1 MESRIDSIMVLDE
14 NKTEKELIFS
24 IPALMGHFLRWKLA
38 NTLVVLSST
47 AEDREIEVRISV
59 GNWKK
64 YMDGRKTNDR
74 TRWLNSPNVYQKVE
88 ILETGTPD
96 PKKITKWVAD
106 GSPTHSSTPVKIESA
121 LMFVPKGTNPREF
134 KKLQQQIK
142 DNRRADKITSG
153 PQSHILEGV
162 SWEEAKK
169 LQVSVPCSLSTAVSF
184 GRASRGYVGIMVGV
198 EDANVTQTGDQV
210 ILVGAAS
217 KGIIQRGFQH
227 NAMVYKT
234 PYAKNPFDTITDEEL
249 EEYKKVIERKQKGE
263 SFDEDHSESEPLSS
277 SLQNSRPTNDSVDIL
292 KSPLLSPN
300 SAASETEEESKD
312 EPRVLRIE
320 TKQAPRPS
328 QAEVVLSDA
337 ELDLP
342 DPNVERSMSLRYPVK
357 VADATDVAGNM
368 NRSWSLGRDKMKGKD
383 IKGKQVDSFVPH
395 QLAAGS
401 LRVPNPVHFHIAHH
415 GRFPVLRKPIKAEGP
430 NPVHFHFAKNGIGR
444 GLQKTIQP
452 EKYDT
457 FSKLKSSQS
466 GPCVVPFMSVER
478 ESLSDKLKRRWLAS
492 SDVSKC
498 PKSNMEGT
506 SFNHKVVMG
515 SKSTTNNNILD
526 KMSVKFKDSDSKTP
540 EFVRVSNN
548 SLFDILNHLNV
559 VSSEYEKSL
568 KLGSVVSNQS
578 SCESLLSTED
588 SNSSTPRLSNTTN
601 KESHAHTL
609 VNLVDTDTNSRK
621 PALDKLEN
629 ANTLNKSSD
638 SDESG
643 VFTSNCSETKEIAA
657 PKRYDGNAQVLEI
670 ATRITAQ
677 DSTNKVDFLPDEISE
692 QNVKSILNVSSN
704 CTQDHSLN
712 GSLFSQN
719 NELLFVEDKEFHKNS
734 EPSLLTD
741 CGSFEPSLLIDC
753 GSVDSSHLVDCDI
766 VEPSHLID
774 CVSSE
779 AFMNDCYLNR
789 IYPPPPTFNLKGR
802 AFVSNKNTSTNSG
815 SDFLEDKDLM
825 ILSTNADS
833 KHLSSI
839 TKNYDKDQNEKFT
852 EPSRNMVNIGDGSG
866 SLNSSSCTNESNK
879 SSVKINDNLGNKPHC
894 DADESNES
902 FRKYSDNLNS
912 DNNDNSKHYA
922 KNTNFSEHT
931 KFYTK
936 DSDPHECVEVYT
948 KNTNSHEHIKHTT
961 KDSDIMESYSK
972 DIIFKECVKLYT
984 EDIDSGDHTELF
996 IEENEFDNK
1005 VEFYINDSLHK
1016 HHQSYTKGHN
1026 SREHVEYYFKDNGS
1040 VGVEQN
1046 ENFSDGSTFT
1056 KPNAKG
1062 YNFHPKSGENS
1073 DTLNTT
1079 KLNTKDKTYNKRRDG
1094 DENGHFFMDASLT
1107 KENIYPEIQE
1117 EINSYTKLSN
1127 FHPQKSKP
1135 LYLETYSDSRP
1146 ITTNNDSFCS
1156 GPRHTKTC
1164 VTRLEKM
1171 ALITDHDVCVP
1182 ETLCEGR
1189 NDNFVSSDVSIQ
1201 KDKLI
1206 TEALCI
1212 QPDFPLVPRH
1222 FYQEVTT
1229 PNRNSEHDE
1238 SLDPSNVM
1246 DLVKL
1251 KRCNDNICNSHT
1263 FLKDPTYC
1271 PQANACRESS
1281 FLCGLHQERD
1291 DSCDHWNLSN
1301 TTIID
1306 LAHPAQCLGFDTV
1319 DRSNLQ
1325 IASVGSDTL
1334 SFELDSCK
1342 VEGSSPHIN
1351 CHLTQI
1357 NTSESAMNEKSHPN
1371 QTDNNKTSLNEN
1383 SLLNKTL
1390 HSQPSMNENSQL
1402 SKTLHSQP
1410 SANENSQ
1417 LDKTIHSKP
1426 SLNENSQFNK
1436 TACSHPSQNEDLQ
1449 LNQMV
1454 ISQTSQNENLHIN
1467 KTERSQPSLNQNL
1480 QIDQTVNYQPS
1491 LNEISHL
1498 SQTDSSQPSENEI
1511 LQLNQTD
1518 KEISRLIEMVSSQP
1532 SVNQIS
1538 QLMQTVSS
1546 HPSVNEY
1553 FQLNQTGS
1561 FQPMTVMVSSFE
1573 FLQQPCE
1580 ANEVVDI
1587 HEKHLKPL
1595 LNHDISPNFVESY
1608 NIINSKALASKTVDK
1623 PLNGHSKLGNL
1634 DHSKIEQL
1642 QSSFDSYMP
1651 VTIETLTHDILDPT
1665 HLFEGITNFKLP
1677 TRESNMHSVES
1688 LISNTQSSRERNSTS
1703 SLNAKEL
1710 SKIVKTGTCININS
1724 KDDLDVIIDYKDSL
1738 QINLDVTSSED
1749 TARLDVTISESTN
1762 SPKIDFSCLYSNKFL
1777 NLDFNLNNDL
1787 KHMSVDIDND
1797 LESEYAT
1804 VDINSPQYSFQSL
1817 LNSNTNDLNVKTKY
1831 DTCKGVNLIGQETVI
1846 SEEISVKVL
1855 LSENMS
1861 TVTYVHEME
1870 LNIDDNELATFETNE
1885 TVISEKS
1892 FPNDNCKFL
1901 LEDKTYLV
1909 NKCYLSCLNDVDEE
1923 EYLKDENLNKY
1934 VNRTRVNNKECYPV
1948 VKNQELLF
1956 EEMGYRS
1963 YIEREPALHSLKNN
1977 LNFSINE
1984 INETEQKIDDFKNL
1998 YMPECST
2005 IGSYGPESQ
2014 AVESYRTE
2022 NLGAE
2027 AYGDEL
2033 ECQAIDNCD
2042 PECGSTEIYENDHKT
2057 TKGCDFEYQ
2066 TTMEFVNKHK
2076 AVRKWKDGCQAIEF
2090 MDEHQKTER
2099 QNPEKYDQNEIAGS
2113 YVDVQTEDLHKK
2125 DWDRMP
2131 SFRIFVNE
2139 QPIYE
2144 VTLTAD
2150 VRRDDCIDHDLSDHG
2165 NRDELN
2171 SSSEE
2176 ETDSDVLTVK
2186 ENISDS
2192 SSTIEDEL
2200 EVDFS
2205 IAEQEKNEEL
2215 PTVLLKNSSP
2225 ARLSDD
2231 IAYNCNYKDSKYLNG
2246 SVMSHLGFESK
2257 LLFDANRSNM
2267 FNSDLSTS
2275 LDEDILLPSSSS
2287 VCVEVDAHIAT
2298 IFKTETASN
2307 TVDVHKSISGEDL
2320 TLSGFSC
2327 DLNIPKS
2334 SLYLDYRSGKPL
2346 ICYTMD
2352 PIYVEPCDLVA
2363 YMPADSV
2370 KDKNKG
2376 TTPRS
2381 LTRVLNPIIEE
2392 NECDY
2397 DSSKLLTETINKK
2410 GSEYGGCP
2418 QLPAAGKS
2426 LESEDSYVEESLSA
2440 FKKQIDSV
2448 IL

>member
-1 MESRIDSIMVLDE
+1 
-14 NKTEKELIFS
+14 
-24 IPALMGHFLRWKLA
+24 
-38 NTLVVLSST
+38 
-47 AEDREIEVRISV
+47 
-59 GNWKK
+59 
-64 YMDGRKTNDR
+64 
-74 TRWLNSPNVYQKVE
+74 
-88 ILETGTPD
+88 
-96 PKKITKWVAD
+96 
-106 GSPTHSSTPVKIESA
+106 
-121 LMFVPKGTNPREF
+121 
-134 KKLQQQIK
+134 
-142 DNRRADKITSG
+142 
-153 PQSHILEGV
+153 
-162 SWEEAKK
+162 
-169 LQVSVPCSLSTAVSF
+169 
-184 GRASRGYVGIMVGV
+184 MVGV

-368 NRSWSLGRDKMKGKD
+368 NRSRSLGRDKMKGKD

-548 SLFDILNHLNV
+548 SLFDNLNHLNV

-657 PKRYDGNAQVLEI
+657 PKRYDGNAQ
-670 ATRITAQ
+670 
-677 DSTNKVDFLPDEISE
+677 
-692 QNVKSILNVSSN
+692 
-704 CTQDHSLN
+704 
-712 GSLFSQN
+712 
-719 NELLFVEDKEFHKNS
+719 
-734 EPSLLTD
+734 
-741 CGSFEPSLLIDC
+741 
-753 GSVDSSHLVDCDI
+753 
-766 VEPSHLID
+766 
-774 CVSSE
+774 
-779 AFMNDCYLNR
+779 
-789 IYPPPPTFNLKGR
+789 
-802 AFVSNKNTSTNSG
+802 
-815 SDFLEDKDLM
+815 
-825 ILSTNADS
+825 
-833 KHLSSI
+833 
-839 TKNYDKDQNEKFT
+839 
-852 EPSRNMVNIGDGSG
+852 
-866 SLNSSSCTNESNK
+866 
-879 SSVKINDNLGNKPHC
+879 
-894 DADESNES
+894 
-902 FRKYSDNLNS
+902 
-912 DNNDNSKHYA
+912 
-922 KNTNFSEHT
+922 
-931 KFYTK
+931 
-936 DSDPHECVEVYT
+936 
-948 KNTNSHEHIKHTT
+948 
-961 KDSDIMESYSK
+961 
-972 DIIFKECVKLYT
+972 
-984 EDIDSGDHTELF
+984 
-996 IEENEFDNK
+996 
-1005 VEFYINDSLHK
+1005 
-1016 HHQSYTKGHN
+1016 
-1026 SREHVEYYFKDNGS
+1026 
-1040 VGVEQN
+1040 
-1046 ENFSDGSTFT
+1046 
-1056 KPNAKG
+1056 
-1062 YNFHPKSGENS
+1062 
-1073 DTLNTT
+1073 
-1079 KLNTKDKTYNKRRDG
+1079 
-1094 DENGHFFMDASLT
+1094 
-1107 KENIYPEIQE
+1107 
-1117 EINSYTKLSN
+1117 
-1127 FHPQKSKP
+1127 
-1135 LYLETYSDSRP
+1135 
-1146 ITTNNDSFCS
+1146 
-1156 GPRHTKTC
+1156 
-1164 VTRLEKM
+1164 
-1171 ALITDHDVCVP
+1171 
-1182 ETLCEGR
+1182 
-1189 NDNFVSSDVSIQ
+1189 
-1201 KDKLI
+1201 
-1206 TEALCI
+1206 
-1212 QPDFPLVPRH
+1212 
-1222 FYQEVTT
+1222 
-1229 PNRNSEHDE
+1229 
-1238 SLDPSNVM
+1238 
-1246 DLVKL
+1246 
-1251 KRCNDNICNSHT
+1251 
-1263 FLKDPTYC
+1263 
-1271 PQANACRESS
+1271 
-1281 FLCGLHQERD
+1281 
-1291 DSCDHWNLSN
+1291 
-1301 TTIID
+1301 
-1306 LAHPAQCLGFDTV
+1306 CLGFDTV

-1334 SFELDSCK
+1334 SVELDSCK

-1351 CHLTQI
+1351 CYLTQI

-1383 SLLNKTL
+1383 SLRNKTL

-1410 SANENSQ
+1410 STNENSQ

-1436 TACSHPSQNEDLQ
+1436 TASSHPSQNEDLQ

-1454 ISQTSQNENLHIN
+1454 ISQTSQNENLHLN

-1580 ANEVVDI
+1580 ANEAVDI

-1623 PLNGHSKLGNL
+1623 PLNGHSKLG
-1634 DHSKIEQL
+1634 
-1642 QSSFDSYMP
+1642 
-1651 VTIETLTHDILDPT
+1651 
-1665 HLFEGITNFKLP
+1665 
-1677 TRESNMHSVES
+1677 
-1688 LISNTQSSRERNSTS
+1688 
-1703 SLNAKEL
+1703 
-1710 SKIVKTGTCININS
+1710 
-1724 KDDLDVIIDYKDSL
+1724 
-1738 QINLDVTSSED
+1738 
-1749 TARLDVTISESTN
+1749 
-1762 SPKIDFSCLYSNKFL
+1762 
-1777 NLDFNLNNDL
+1777 
-1787 KHMSVDIDND
+1787 
-1797 LESEYAT
+1797 
-1804 VDINSPQYSFQSL
+1804 
-1817 LNSNTNDLNVKTKY
+1817 
-1831 DTCKGVNLIGQETVI
+1831 
-1846 SEEISVKVL
+1846 
-1855 LSENMS
+1855 
-1861 TVTYVHEME
+1861 
-1870 LNIDDNELATFETNE
+1870 
-1885 TVISEKS
+1885 
-1892 FPNDNCKFL
+1892 
-1901 LEDKTYLV
+1901 
-1909 NKCYLSCLNDVDEE
+1909 
-1923 EYLKDENLNKY
+1923 
-1934 VNRTRVNNKECYPV
+1934 
-1948 VKNQELLF
+1948 
-1956 EEMGYRS
+1956 
-1963 YIEREPALHSLKNN
+1963 
-1977 LNFSINE
+1977 
-1984 INETEQKIDDFKNL
+1984 
-1998 YMPECST
+1998 
-2005 IGSYGPESQ
+2005 SYGPESQ

-2042 PECGSTEIYENDHKT
+2042 PECGSTEIYENYHKT

-2225 ARLSDD
+2225 ARLSDN

-2426 LESEDSYVEESLSA
+2426 LERENTMNGDDLDGPHSTLSQSSKEGGSPTKDMSTEESPKKDKKKKKGLSRPS
-2440 FKKQIDSV
+2440 FLRKKEKKKKIV
-2448 IL
+2448 EA